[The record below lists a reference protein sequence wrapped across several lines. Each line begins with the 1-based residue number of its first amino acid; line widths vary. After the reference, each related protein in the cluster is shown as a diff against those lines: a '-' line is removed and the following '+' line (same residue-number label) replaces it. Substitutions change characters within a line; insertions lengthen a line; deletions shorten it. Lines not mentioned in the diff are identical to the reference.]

1 MWWNTRH
8 IKEHFNV
15 MDAFYDDGRI
25 DTFVRAM
32 GWTYAEYRDNVDWV
46 ESLIRGY
53 YNDEEVPLLW
63 YVYLYGQH
71 TISYGMLTISYSL
84 YNIVCIPIMKHIP
97 MI

>member
-1 MWWNTRH
+1 
-8 IKEHFNV
+8 

-63 YVYLYGQH
+63 YEYLPYMLYGICSPYQ
-71 TISYGMLTISYSL
+71 MDCSL
-84 YNIVCIPIMKHIP
+84 YHIDY
-97 MI
+97 MIYRLYHTVGMFSVICDEYFKS